1 MSCQL
6 IKEAMQMDQLKFFL
20 ESSTTARLADNRVR
34 IVRESNPREPQFNED
49 LVFAVATSKKSIP
62 EDSLYTWQFDFDGKR
77 DPLYFYATALR
88 CRKMIADDPSYW
100 THEKLVWFAEQEKKL
115 YKDWWEGNVYGIV
128 FEEWNPKQRKFETS
142 KKLISNWGIYG
153 EDALVDVLND
163 YNDVKSGKFIICV
176 GDDVKGD
183 FVNSTKIDLE
193 A

>member
-1 MSCQL
+1 M
-6 IKEAMQMDQLKFFL
+6 MDNILKFYL
-20 ESSTTARLADNRVR
+20 ENSDKVRLADVRCR
-34 IVRESNPREPQFNED
+34 IVRECNPREPQYNED

-100 THEKLVWFAEQEKKL
+100 TYEKLVWFAEQEKKL

-142 KKLISNWGIYG
+142 KKFVSTWGMYG
-153 EDALVDVLND
+153 EDELINVLND
-163 YNDVKSGKFIICV
+163 NNNITNGTIIVYLSDEVENDFISS
-176 GDDVKGD
+176 K
-183 FVNSTKIDLE
+183 KISVE
-193 A
+193 TRINTFK

>member
-1 MSCQL
+1 MDT
-6 IKEAMQMDQLKFFL
+6 IKIFL
-20 ESSTTARLADNRVR
+20 EDSDKARLADNRVR
-34 IVRESNPREPQFNED
+34 IVRESNPREPRYNED

-62 EDSLYTWQFDFDGKR
+62 EDSLYTWQFDFDGKH

-115 YKDWWEGNVYGIV
+115 YKDWWEGKVYGLI
-128 FEEWNPKQRKFETS
+128 FEEWSAEQRQFVPSTTY
-142 KKLISNWGIYG
+142 ISTWGIYG

-163 YNDVKSGKFIICV
+163 YDDVKRGKFIICV
-176 GDDVKGD
+176 SDGMKDD
-183 FVNSTKIDLE
+183 FMNSTKIDLE